1 MYDHSMSWSVEC
13 MPAYLSAYQHLF
25 ISILIDYSHER
36 VLTLLNSEL
45 ADTLGNLLLRV
56 TSPRLHPTG
65 KAPVFVP
72 DILAAKA
79 R

>member
-1 MYDHSMSWSVEC
+1 MKYVHLWSPVT
-13 MPAYLSAYQHLF
+13 
-25 ISILIDYSHER
+25 DYSNER

-56 TSPRLHPTG
+56 TSPRLHPSGTV
-65 KAPVFVP
+65 PVLSP
-72 DILAAKA
+72 ELMAANA